1 MTVIDGIGLR
11 NDQKKKGN
19 LENMIFQD
27 NDGGNYISSLSLNEI
42 SGETVLTIKN
52 ILWLFCPLSFPW
64 LMLDPYYGY

>member
-27 NDGGNYISSLSLNEI
+27 NDGGNYISSLSLHEI
-42 SGETVLTIKN
+42 SGETVFN
-52 ILWLFCPLSFPW
+52 
-64 LMLDPYYGY
+64 Y